1 MQDDNKHVNDQ
12 RDQHLIRMEKLQAWR
27 DSNCAYPMSLMPTH
41 TAQALLDGFQDL
53 DELPQDEITVCGR
66 MMTRRIMGKA
76 SFTHVQDRSGQIQLY
91 VTKDNVGDDVYEAFK
106 HWDLGDILE
115 VKGKLFKTKKGE
127 LTIEVNHIRLLS
139 KCLYAMPDKFH
150 GLQDNELRFRQRYL
164 DIMVNEDSRKVFL
177 ARSQVIHLMRHFFT
191 EQDYMEVE
199 TPMLHQISGGA
210 TALPFNTHH
219 NALDLPLFLRIAP
232 ELHLKRLIVGGFDR
246 VFEINRCFRNEGLST
261 RHNPEFTTCEFYE
274 AYANFEHLMLL
285 IESLIQLIA
294 EKILSSQIIDL
305 DGHNYDL
312 SKPFKRISLSQ
323 AVIEHNP
330 EIDIQKMR
338 DQSYLR
344 QYCDKH
350 AIVYT
355 DEDDWGVLQYHLFE
369 KTVESNLIEPTYITH
384 YPKAVSPLARCCDD
398 DPELVDRFELF
409 IGGRELANGFNEL
422 NDPED
427 QAKRFEAQMA
437 RKLAGDGEAM
447 DYDHD
452 YIEALSYG
460 LPPTAG
466 AGIGVDRL
474 VMLFTNQ
481 LSIKEVILFP
491 QMRPKVLATE

>member
-1 MQDDNKHVNDQ
+1 MNDNNHEHDQ

-27 DSNCAYPMSLMPTH
+27 DDNCAYPMSMMPEH
-41 TAQALLDGFQDL
+41 LAQALLDAYQDKEDL
-53 DELPQDEITVCGR
+53 PVDEVSVCGR

-76 SFTHVQDRSGQIQLY
+76 SFTHLQDRSGQIQLY
-91 VTKDNVGDDVYEAFK
+91 VTKNIIGDDAYETFK
-106 HWDLGDILE
+106 HWDLGDIIE

-127 LTIEVNHIRLLS
+127 LTIEVSHIKLLS

-164 DIMVNEDSRKVFL
+164 DIMVNDESRRVFK
-177 ARSQVIHLMRHFFT
+177 ARSQIMHLMRAFFT
-191 EQDYMEVE
+191 KQDYMEVE

-261 RHNPEFTTCEFYE
+261 RHNPEFTSCEFYE
-274 AYANFEHLMLL
+274 AYANFEHLMGM
-285 IESLIQLIA
+285 IEALMQQIA
-294 EKILSSQIIDL
+294 SNVLGTTTIHINEKA
-305 DGHNYDL
+305 YDL
-312 SKPFKRISLSQ
+312 AKPFKRITLTQSVLD
-323 AVIEHNP
+323 HNP
-330 EIDIQKMR
+330 DLDAEKMR
-338 DQSYLR
+338 DEAYLR
-344 QYCDKH
+344 QYCDQH
-350 AIVYT
+350 DIVYT
-355 DEDDWGVLQYHLFE
+355 DEDDWGTLQYHLFE
-369 KTVESNLIEPTYITH
+369 KTVEGNLMAPTFITH
-384 YPKAVSPLARCCDD
+384 YPKAVSPLARSCDN

-409 IGGRELANGFNEL
+409 VGGRELANGFNEL
-422 NDPED
+422 NDPQD
-427 QAKRFEAQMA
+427 QAKRFEDQMA

-481 LSIKEVILFP
+481 VSIKEVILFP
-491 QMRPKVLATE
+491 QMRPKTSTE

>member
-1 MQDDNKHVNDQ
+1 MKDDNHSNDQ
-12 RDQHLIRMEKLQAWR
+12 RDQHLIRMEKLKAWR
-27 DSNCAYPMSLMPTH
+27 EDDCAYPMSIMPTH
-41 TAQALLDGFQDL
+41 VAQDLLDTYQNL
-53 DELPQDEITVCGR
+53 DTLPEDTISVCGR

-76 SFTHVQDRSGQIQLY
+76 SFTHIQDRSGQIQLY
-91 VTKDNVGDDVYEAFK
+91 VTKDAIGEDDYNAFK
-106 HWDLGDILE
+106 HFDLGDIIE

-127 LTIEVNHIRLLS
+127 LTIEVNHLRLLS

-164 DIMVNEDSRKVFL
+164 DIMVNEESRKVFKV
-177 ARSQVIHLMRHFFT
+177 RSQVIHLMRRFFT

-261 RHNPEFTTCEFYE
+261 RHNPEFTSCEFYE
-274 AYANFEHLMLL
+274 AYANYNHLMEM
-285 IESLIQLIA
+285 IESLIQSIA
-294 EKILSSQIIDL
+294 SDALGSHEIQID
-305 DGHNYDL
+305 DHTYDL
-312 SKPFKRISLSQ
+312 SKPFKRITLTQ
-323 AVIEHNP
+323 AVLDYNP
-330 EIDIQKMR
+330 GLESEKMR
-338 DQSYLR
+338 DQAYLR
-344 QYCDKH
+344 NYCDKND
-350 AIVYT
+350 ITYT
-355 DEDDWGVLQYHLFE
+355 DEDDWGALQYHLFE
-369 KTVESNLIEPTYITH
+369 KTVESNLIEPTFITL
-384 YPKAVSPLARCCDD
+384 YPKTVSPLARCCDD
-398 DPELVDRFELF
+398 EPELVDRFELF

-481 LSIKEVILFP
+481 ISIKEVILFP
-491 QMRPKVLATE
+491 QMRPKGSAE

>member
-1 MQDDNKHVNDQ
+1 MPDDNHVNDQ
-12 RDQHLIRMEKLQAWR
+12 RDQHLIRMEKLKAWR
-27 DSNCAYPMSLMPTH
+27 EANCAYPMSMMPEH
-41 TAQALLDGFQDL
+41 LAQSLLDDFQEADDL
-53 DELPQDEITVCGR
+53 PTTEVSVCGR

-76 SFTHVQDRSGQIQLY
+76 SFTHIQDRSGQIQLY
-91 VTKDNVGDDVYEAFK
+91 VTKNIIGDDAYETFK
-106 HWDLGDILE
+106 HWDLGDIIE
-115 VKGKLFKTKKGE
+115 VKGTLFKTKKGE
-127 LTIEVNHIRLLS
+127 LTIEVTHIRLLS

-164 DIMVNEDSRKVFL
+164 DIMVNDASRKVFK
-177 ARSQVIHLMRHFFT
+177 ARSQIIHLMRSFFT
-191 EQDYMEVE
+191 EKDYMEVE

-261 RHNPEFTTCEFYE
+261 RHNPEFTACEFYE
-274 AYANFEHLMLL
+274 AYANFEHLMDV
-285 IESLIQLIA
+285 IESLMRLIA
-294 EKILSSQIIDL
+294 EKVLGTHQIAL
-305 DGHNYDL
+305 NETMYDL
-312 SKPFKRISLSQ
+312 SKPFKRITLTQSVLD
-323 AVIEHNP
+323 HNP
-330 EIDIQKMR
+330 ELNADQMR
-338 DQSYLR
+338 DEDYLR
-344 QYCDKH
+344 AYCDKH
-350 AIVYT
+350 EVVYT
-355 DEDDWGVLQYHLFE
+355 DEDDWGTLQYHLFE
-369 KTVESNLIEPTYITH
+369 KTVESNLIEPTFITH
-384 YPKAVSPLARCCDD
+384 YPKAVSPLARCCDN
-398 DPELVDRFELF
+398 DPSLVDRFELF
-409 IGGRELANGFNEL
+409 VGGRELANGFNEL

-466 AGIGVDRL
+466 AGIGIDRL

-481 LSIKEVILFP
+481 SSIKEVILFP
-491 QMRPKVLATE
+491 QMRPKAASAE